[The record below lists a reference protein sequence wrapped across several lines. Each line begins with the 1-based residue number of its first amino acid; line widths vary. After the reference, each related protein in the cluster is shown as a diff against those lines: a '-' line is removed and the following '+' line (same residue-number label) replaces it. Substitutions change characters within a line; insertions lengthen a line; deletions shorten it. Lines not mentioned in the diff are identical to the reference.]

1 MEEKNKKESVSETE
15 EELRKK
21 LKAELMAEILEE
33 LEEEK
38 KKGSKRKEDK
48 EENEKVAPL
57 KHPVNSP
64 GSKVHFDSY
73 NGNELETINDMN
85 RKDRNL
91 KKKESIKEKLE
102 LNESEKEIKK
112 KDEETKPQGSIVVML
127 VALAIIAVTIFSFPH
142 AYRYFSNASAKP
154 DKIVP
159 PSNSSSNEE
168 PVYEE
173 ITVNSKELSTFT
185 YPIMRNSQ
193 YDKASYYQRDSRTM
207 SDFSNNDILY
217 NAFIHVYSGSIGPYK
232 GAYNGNYC
240 GTAATKKTVNSKYLE
255 ARIENLFSRNTKYEH
270 STFIVPSTNK
280 DTPYVGT
287 WSYDSQTK
295 MYIYYGDCTG
305 VTPSNLLYYDLKRVY
320 DAEGNSNNTVIE
332 VMYYMGFAEVD
343 NTTKVYKIYSDA
355 EMTEVLTT
363 GTLTTNNYSQELD
376 GIFGNYLES
385 SKNVKSYKYTFSS
398 NNCSFQDYCFE
409 KGEWLK

>member
-1 MEEKNKKESVSETE
+1 MEEKNKKESVNETE

-38 KKGSKRKEDK
+38 KTKKELK
-48 EENEKVAPL
+48 EEKIENTPL

-73 NGNELETINDMN
+73 NSNEVETINDMN

-91 KKKESIKEKLE
+91 NKKESVKEKLE
-102 LNESEKEIKK
+102 LNESKRENKKE
-112 KDEETKPQGSIVVML
+112 EEEPKAQGSVVVML
-127 VALAIIAVTIFSFPH
+127 VALSIIAITIFLFPH
-142 AYRYFSNASAKP
+142 AYRYFSKASTKP
-154 DKIVP
+154 DKIDSS
-159 PSNSSSNEE
+159 SNSSSNEE

-173 ITVNSKELSTFT
+173 ITVNSKELTTFT

-193 YDKASYYQRDSRTM
+193 YEKASYYQRESLTM

-217 NAFIHVYSGSIGPYK
+217 NAFIHVYSGSIGPYN

-240 GTAATKKTVNSKYLE
+240 GTASTRKTVNSKYLE

-270 STFIVPSTNK
+270 ASFKVPSTNK

-287 WSYDSQTK
+287 WIYNPETK
-295 MYIYYGDCTG
+295 MYIYYGDCEG
-305 VTPSNLLYYDLKRVY
+305 VTPSNILYYDLKRAY
-320 DAEGNSNNTVIE
+320 DAKGSSNNTVIE
-332 VMYYMGFAEVD
+332 VNYYMGFAEVN
-343 NTTKVYKIYSDA
+343 NTTKEYTIYSDA

-363 GTLTTNNYSQELD
+363 GMLTTNNYSQELD
-376 GIFGNYLES
+376 EVFGKYLEG
-385 SKNVKSYKYTFSS
+385 SKSAKSYKYTFSS